1 MGLGSIIK
9 KVASVAVPVA
19 ASAASSSSGG
29 SFGLG
34 DALSIGG
41 SLLGGMMTNEANA
54 QSAAKA
60 NEFTKEMMKN
70 RHQWEVNDL
79 KAAGLNPILSAHGT
93 PSMGSAQK
101 ADVVNPTDNA
111 IRGYE
116 ASTARGLAKANIQNI
131 EAMKMANVTQADL
144 NRAAEKAKQ
153 AEAMSS
159 AAAADKLQT
168 DAALNRI
175 AMVPAAAQARNSA
188 KEADTWT
195 NKYVR
200 PHTKPIADFIG
211 DFTGAIGNVFHGS
224 ANTST
229 GTYTN
234 KR

>member
-9 KVASVAVPVA
+9 KVASVAVPA
-19 ASAASSSSGG
+19 AVSYASGG

-34 DALSIGG
+34 DAFSTGG

-101 ADVVNPTDNA
+101 ADVVNPTADA
-111 IRGYE
+111 IKGFE
-116 ASTARGLAKANIQNI
+116 ANTVRASAKANIENVN
-131 EAMKMANVTQADL
+131 AMKEANITQAQL
-144 NRAAEKAKQ
+144 NRAAEQAKK
-153 AEAMSS
+153 AEALSS
-159 AAAADKLQT
+159 AAAADKLHT

-175 AMVPAAAQARNSA
+175 AMAPAAAQARNSA

>member
-19 ASAASSSSGG
+19 VSAASGG

-34 DALSIGG
+34 DAFSTGG

-101 ADVVNPTDNA
+101 ADVVNPTADA
-111 IRGYE
+111 IKGFE
-116 ASTARGLAKANIQNI
+116 ANTARAVAKANIDNVN
-131 EAMKMANVTQADL
+131 AMKETNITQAQL
-144 NRAAEKAKQ
+144 NRAAEEAKK
-153 AEAMSS
+153 AEALSS
-159 AAAADKLQT
+159 AAAADKLRT

-175 AMVPAAAQARNSA
+175 AMVPAAAQAQNSA
-188 KEADTWT
+188 KEAGTWT
-195 NKYVR
+195 SKYIR
-200 PHTKPIADFIG
+200 PHTRPIAEAIG
-211 DFTGAIGNVFHGS
+211 DFTGAIGNVIRGQASYSQGS
-224 ANTST
+224 YSNS
-229 GTYTN
+229 
-234 KR
+234 RR